1 MSALDTQ
8 IGGSHYKD
16 MAIQPVEYIVKNR
29 IPYREANI
37 IKYVSRYASKNGLQ
51 DLEKAR
57 HYLEMLIDELSQ
69 KDTIISDKNTTVA
82 DPESDRLDP
91 DEGWIEWSGG
101 GAGQDAD
108 CPLEARGR
116 VLVKQRSHQDSGG
129 VEIIGAHENWN
140 YYGNDPQ
147 DIIAYRVIGD
157 K

>member
-1 MSALDTQ
+1 MSALDKQ

-57 HYLEMLIDELSQ
+57 HYLEMLIDELSE
-69 KDTIISDKNTTVA
+69 KDALKSDKNTTVA
-82 DPESDRLDP
+82 DPESDRLGP
-91 DEGWIEWSGG
+91 DEGWIEWEYNYSPPLPV
-101 GAGQDAD
+101 GARFQV
-108 CPLEARGR
+108 RGR
-116 VLVKQRSHQDSGG
+116 DGSCSG
-129 VEIIGAHENWN
+129 
-140 YYGNDPQ
+140 
-147 DIIAYRVIGD
+147 IAYRFPDPCLSWGRGADVNTPITHYRVIED